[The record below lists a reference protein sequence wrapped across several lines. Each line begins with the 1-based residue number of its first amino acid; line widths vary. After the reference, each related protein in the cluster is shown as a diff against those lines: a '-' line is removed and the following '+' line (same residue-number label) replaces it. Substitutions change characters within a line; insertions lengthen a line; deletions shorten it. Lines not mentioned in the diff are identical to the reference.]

1 MRPYKIEQSVVAYI
15 EKEKTVKEKI
25 NTKSLLKFII
35 CSLIGITMFLV
46 PIPQNGTFTTLL
58 DYVKSFLKNL
68 FGGSLSYILLVIVAG
83 SAIMSL
89 YDYIF
94 KPEWIRKNHYL
105 KKAFSTTPLYLI
117 SKLIGA
123 VVVVMVVLGVGPEFI
138 TSVDTGITMVDLC
151 CTLLCI
157 VIGFSFFLPFL
168 TDCGI
173 MEFLGVILK
182 PVVRPLF
189 KVPGRA
195 SVDLI
200 ASWFGASNAAV
211 ILTREQYM
219 KGFYTKREAGYIM
232 TNFSLVSIPFC
243 LLVADT
249 IGIANL
255 FPAFYLTICVVGILL
270 AVIIARIPPI
280 RTLPDT
286 YQEQVGK
293 QINEEVPNEK
303 GIFKYALEKSCER
316 AEKFTAKDVIS
327 GGFEVVVGMFFDLIP
342 IVLAWG
348 TVALIIATYT
358 PVFDWISYPMGLY
371 LQLFGV
377 EEAFAVAP
385 ASLVG
390 FTDMF
395 IPALLITGI
404 ESVKTKFI
412 IGVLSLVQIIYLT
425 EVGAIIIKSEIPL
438 NFWKLLILF
447 LERTIIAIPL
457 IVLMTNLL
465 L

>member
-1 MRPYKIEQSVVAYI
+1 M
-15 EKEKTVKEKI
+15 KEKNLNQK
-25 NTKSLLKFII
+25 NLLKFIFG
-35 CSLIGITMFLV
+35 SLLGIVMFLV
-46 PIPQNGTFTTLL
+46 PIPQDGSFTTLL
-58 DYVKSFLKNL
+58 DFVKNFLKEL
-68 FGGSLSYILLVIVAG
+68 FGGSLPYILLVIVVV
-83 SAIMSL
+83 SAVLSL
-89 YDYIF
+89 YDYIC
-94 KPEWIRKNHYL
+94 KPDWIRKNHYL
-105 KKAFSTTPLYLI
+105 KKAFSSTPLYLI
-117 SKLIGA
+117 SKIIGA
-123 VVVVMVVLGVGPEFI
+123 IVAVMVVLGIGPEVVI
-138 TSVDTGITMVDLC
+138 SVDTGATMIDLC

-189 KVPGRA
+189 RVPGRA
-195 SVDLI
+195 SIDLI

-243 LLVADT
+243 LMVADT

-255 FPAFYLTICVVGILL
+255 FPAFYFCICVTGIIL
-270 AVIIARIPPI
+270 AIIGGRIPPLSKI
-280 RTLPDT
+280 PDT

-293 QINEEVPNEK
+293 KINEEVPQEK
-303 GIFKYALEKSCER
+303 GILNYALEMSCKR
-316 AEKFTAKDVIS
+316 AENFGIKGVLS
-327 GGFEVVVGMFFDLIP
+327 SGFEVVMGMFFDLIP
-342 IVLAWG
+342 IVVAWG
-348 TVALIIATYT
+348 TIALMIATYT

-385 ASLVG
+385 ASLIG

-395 IPALLITGI
+395 IPALLITGV

-438 NFWKLLILF
+438 NFWKLLIVF
-447 LERTIIAIPL
+447 LERTIIAIPI
-457 IVLMTNLL
+457 IVLMANLL